1 MRDAMTGPRHV
12 SVAQS
17 CAVDASVAAAE
28 VAAGVDPH
36 GTAFVLVFV
45 PNGLARD
52 ELARALE
59 ARLGD
64 VPVFGC
70 TSAGQITPDGYAS
83 DALLLMAFPK
93 RWFRCSSV
101 LIEGLRTFSF
111 SFSAIASS
119 VEQTQ
124 AGFRPRPGWSRLA
137 LLFTDGLSK
146 QEDLLVSTLETVLP
160 DIPVF
165 GGSAGD
171 GLDFGETFVLR
182 DGRFHADAAVLL
194 LIETSLDVQGFSF
207 DHFRPTDQQLIITGA
222 DPEERLVFEI
232 NGAPAAQEYARLVGC
247 TREALSPEV
256 FAENPILVHHEG
268 SYFVRAVADATDG
281 GALSFMAAI
290 DDGVIMTLGRGE
302 EMIESLREG
311 LARKAGSGERPDF
324 ILGFDCVLRRLE
336 VEHKQLC
343 RPVSE
348 VFREARVLGFN
359 TYGEQHRGV
368 HMNQTFVGVAFFG
381 PEGGEA

>member
-17 CAVDASVAAAE
+17 SSVKASVAAAE
-28 VAAGVDPH
+28 VAAGVDPRD
-36 GTAFVLVFV
+36 TAFVLVFV

-52 ELARALE
+52 ELARALQE
-59 ARLGD
+59 RLGD

-70 TSAGQITPDGYAS
+70 TSAGQITQDGYAS
-83 DALLLMAFPK
+83 DALLLMAFSK
-93 RWFRCSSV
+93 RWFRCVSV
-101 LIEGLRTFSF
+101 LIEGLRPF

-119 VEQTQ
+119 VEETQ
-124 AGFRPRPGWSRLA
+124 AGFRPRAGWNRLA
-137 LLFTDGLSK
+137 LVFTDGLSK

-207 DHFRPTDQQLIITGA
+207 DHFHPTGQQLIITGA

-290 DDGVIMTLGRGE
+290 DDGVIMTLGRGQ
-302 EMIESLREG
+302 EMCESLRTG
-311 LARKAGSGERPDF
+311 LAREGAAGGPPDF

-343 RPVSE
+343 RPVSDI
-348 VFREARVLGFN
+348 FREARVLGFN

>member
-1 MRDAMTGPRHV
+1 MRDGMTGPRHV
-12 SVAQS
+12 NVAQS
-17 CAVDASVAAAE
+17 CAVEASVA
-28 VAAGVDPH
+28 VADVVSAVDP
-36 GTAFVLVFV
+36 GDTAFVLVFV
-45 PNGLARD
+45 PNGLERD
-52 ELARALE
+52 AVKRALE
-59 ARLGD
+59 AHLGD

-70 TSAGQITPDGYAS
+70 TSAGQITQDGYTS

-93 RWFRCSSV
+93 SRFRCASV
-101 LIEGLRTFSF
+101 LIEGLRPF
-111 SFSAIASS
+111 SFSAIAKA
-119 VEQTQ
+119 VEETQ
-124 AGFRPRPGWSRLA
+124 AGFRQRAGWNRLA

-171 GLDFGETFVLR
+171 GLDFSETFVLQ
-182 DGRFHADAAVLL
+182 DGRFHTDAAVLL

-207 DHFRPTDQQLIITGA
+207 DHFRPTGQQLIITRA
-222 DPEERLVFEI
+222 DPEDRLVFEI

-247 TREALSPEV
+247 AREALSPEV

-268 SYFVRAVADATDG
+268 SYFVRAVADATEDD
-281 GALSFMAAI
+281 ALSFMAAI
-290 DDGVIMTLGRGE
+290 DDGVIMTLGCGE
-302 EMIESLREG
+302 EMFESLRTG
-311 LARKAGSGERPDF
+311 LARKSAAGERPDF

-343 RPVSE
+343 RPVSQI
-348 VFREARVLGFN
+348 FQEARVLGFN

-381 PEGGEA
+381 PDGEAV